1 MPQSIKEKIK
11 ARQEKNAG
19 QILDNLVKSF
29 ENPQF
34 LQDAVIKTFL
44 DPLDAPQNAYSRM
57 NRILLAIQGSYDAR
71 GNAAWRKLNKFPMNW
86 SKQVFI
92 MMPKTIKIHD
102 KENEEEKTITTGFF
116 FKGLYDVENTYGG
129 SKVEYV
135 KNAPKELPPL
145 HDVAEKWNIKIEYKV
160 DPRGYGCYIPAKNTI
175 QLGTAN
181 KCTFWHELAHAAHK
195 KIDGQL
201 KAGQDP
207 QQEAIAQLSAGVL
220 AQMYGEKM
228 DLYTYEYIKHYA
240 KDDPKKAMQ
249 LISKVLNKTGQVLEL
264 ILETT
269 NYKILEAQVN

>member
-1 MPQSIKEKIK
+1 M
-11 ARQEKNAG
+11 
-19 QILDNLVKSF
+19 VKSF

-44 DPLDAPQNAYSRM
+44 DPIDVPQNAYSRM

-71 GNAAWRKLNKFPMNW
+71 GSATWRKLNKFPLNW

-92 MMPKTIKIHD
+92 MMPKTLKIKD

-116 FKGLYDVENTYGG
+116 FKGLYDCENIYGG
-129 SKVEYV
+129 KKLEYV
-135 KNAPKELPPL
+135 KNPPKDLPPL
-145 HDVAEKWNIKIEYKV
+145 SDVAEKWGIKISYKV
-160 DPRGYGCYIPAKNTI
+160 HPKAWGSFDQSKNEI
-175 QLGTAN
+175 QLSTDN
-181 KCTFWHELAHAAHK
+181 KTTFFHELAHAAHK
-195 KIDGQL
+195 KIDGSL
-201 KAGQDP
+201 KGGQDP

-240 KDDPKKAMQ
+240 KDDPQKAMK

-264 ILETT
+264 ILENT
-269 NYKILEAQVN
+269 NYQVLEVKQK